1 MEKEYFDNM
10 YFKDANEKI
19 YVKDSEARGE
29 IEILNSEI
37 NGLIKKINDVN
48 SDLTNYKKYSDSN
61 DTILIGD
68 SYAVK
73 SVVGNTT
80 WQDVFEQ
87 CTGFNCHKYSQ
98 GSIGFIG
105 ITTNTFLTFLNRAIA
120 EITDKKAI
128 RNIVVCG
135 GCNDIDKDSDL
146 LLSAIGT
153 FVQTAKTNFVNAKI
167 YIGCIGNFKNS
178 YNNHEKIF
186 IAKNIYKRCV
196 DYGAIYLT
204 GVSFPMTDNGNFLSD
219 GVHPSVH
226 ACKEIGEA
234 VVQSL
239 KHGAYS
245 AYKYRSPTITPA
257 GVVTSFSGGNAFK
270 VQQFS
275 NNFIATTYI
284 VGQYNIGTGIHLTLN
299 TTKTITG
306 NDQFV
311 IGTIDDSLMMGSDGA
326 QSCCSMYARLMDANP
341 YPIAVYPCII
351 SVVNNKIYLKIINNA
366 SSAAFS
372 VPIQNVSRI
381 DLLYNG
387 CITVPN
393 F

>member
-1 MEKEYFDNM
+1 MAKQYFDNV

-19 YVKDSEARGE
+19 YVKDTEAREE
-29 IEILNSEI
+29 INNLNSQTDAL
-37 NGLIKKINDVN
+37 NNFKKIIE
-48 SDLTNYKKYSDSN
+48 SN

-73 SVVGNTT
+73 SVVGNNT

-87 CTGFNCHKYSQ
+87 CTGFKCYKYSQ

-105 ITTNTFLTFLNRAIA
+105 ITTNTFLTFLNNAIA

-135 GCNDIDKDSDL
+135 GCNDIDKSSDL
-146 LLSAIGT
+146 LLSAIGK
-153 FVQTAKTNFVNAKI
+153 FVQAAKTNFVNANI
-167 YIGCIGNFKNS
+167 YVGCIGNFKNS

-186 IAKNIYKRCV
+186 ITENIYKQCV
-196 DYGAIYLT
+196 NYGAIYLT

-219 GVHPSVH
+219 GVHPSVQ

-239 KHGAYS
+239 KHGAYT
-245 AYKYRSPTITPA
+245 ANKYRRPTITPA
-257 GVVTSFSGGNAFK
+257 GIVTSFSGGNAFNLY
-270 VQQFS
+270 QFS
-275 NNFIATTYI
+275 NNFNATTYI

-299 TTKTITG
+299 EVKTITG
-306 NDQFV
+306 NDQFL
-311 IGTIDDSLMMGSDGA
+311 IGTIDDSLMLGVNGA
-326 QSCCSMYARLMDANP
+326 QSCCSMYARLMDKNP

-351 SVVNNKIYLKIINNA
+351 SVVDNKIYLKIINNA
-366 SSAAFS
+366 SPSEFS
-372 VPIQNVSRI
+372 TPIQNVSRI

>member
-1 MEKEYFDNM
+1 MKKYVSNFD
-10 YFKDANEKI
+10 FKDSSEKI
-19 YVKDSEARGE
+19 YIKDSEARE
-29 IEILNSEI
+29 EL
-37 NGLIKKINDVN
+37 
-48 SDLTNYKKYSDSN
+48 SDLTVQTGVLNTFKKITESN

-87 CTGFNCHKYSQ
+87 STGFTCHKYSQ

-105 ITTNTFLTFLNRAIA
+105 ITTNTFLTFLNHAVT
-120 EITDKKAI
+120 EITDKKSI
-128 RNIVVCG
+128 KNIVVCG
-135 GCNDIDKDSDL
+135 GCNDIDKSSDL

-186 IAKNIYKRCV
+186 ITKNIYKQCV
-196 DYGAIYLT
+196 NYGAIYLT

-239 KHGAYS
+239 KHGAYT
-245 AYKYRSPTITPA
+245 ANKYRTPTITPA
-257 GVVTSFSGGNAFK
+257 GVVTSFSGGNPFK
-270 VQQFS
+270 IQQFS

-299 TTKTITG
+299 EVKTITG

-311 IGTIDDSLMMGSDGA
+311 IGTIEDSLMMGAEGA

-341 YPIAVYPCII
+341 YPIAVYPCIV
-351 SVVNNKIYLKIINNA
+351 SVVDNKIYLKIINNA